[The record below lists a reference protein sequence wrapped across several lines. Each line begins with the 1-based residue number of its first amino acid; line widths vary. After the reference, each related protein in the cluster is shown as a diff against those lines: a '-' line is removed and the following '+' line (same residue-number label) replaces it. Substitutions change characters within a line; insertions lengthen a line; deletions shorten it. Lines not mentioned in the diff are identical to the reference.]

1 MKSPSSLFAR
11 YHQFMLR
18 ISIFNRVLIGNS
30 FIIIF
35 GAIAGTFFTRHLAL
49 LGDIRLIFLFSF
61 AGILITLF
69 VNYVIIKSALNPL
82 RELSRA
88 LEQVSIEQIKISE
101 DLKKYE
107 DKDIHRLVTIVDSML
122 IRLEKRTSQLQ
133 ALSEHAIHA
142 QEEERIRIARSLHD
156 ETAQTI
162 SMLIIHLERI
172 ENMIPQDNPDLSRQV
187 IESHKVATL
196 LLENLRKVIWDL
208 RPSILDDL
216 GLVPA
221 IRWYARTNLEESGVQ
236 VEVGPGNEAMR
247 LPPHLE
253 TLLFRILQE
262 AVSNILRH
270 ANASKV
276 FINLRPEDGYVVLE
290 VKDNGRG
297 FDVEKTTGEAV
308 TRKQLG
314 LLGMQERVSLANG
327 AVKVE
332 STPGEGTT
340 LRIDVPL
347 HIEDAIGMDT
357 LYSWNGRKGQTIR
370 Q

>member
-1 MKSPSSLFAR
+1 MKTLSNLPAR
-11 YHQFMLR
+11 YRRFMLR
-18 ISIFNRVLIGNS
+18 ISVFNRVLIGNS

-49 LGDIRLIFLFSF
+49 LGNVRLVFLFSF
-61 AGILITLF
+61 VGIVITLF
-69 VNYVIIKSALNPL
+69 VNYAIIKSALNPL
-82 RELSRA
+82 RELSQA
-88 LEQVSIEQIKISE
+88 LDQPSVEQIRIPE
-101 DLKKYE
+101 DLNKYE
-107 DKDIHRLVTIVDSML
+107 DRDIHRLVTTVDSML

-133 ALSEHAIHA
+133 ALSERAIRA
-142 QEEERIRIARSLHD
+142 QEEERVRIARSLHD

-172 ENMIPQDNPDLSRQV
+172 KKMMAHDNPDLSRQV
-187 IESHKVATL
+187 GEAYKVATL
-196 LLENLRKVIWDL
+196 LLENLRNVIWDL

-221 IRWYARTNLEESGVQ
+221 IRWYAQTNLKVSGVQ
-236 VEVGPGNEAMR
+236 VEMGRDSEAIR
-247 LPPHLE
+247 LPPYLE
-253 TLLFRILQE
+253 TTLFRILQE

-276 FINLRPEDGYVVLE
+276 FINLRPEDGHVVLE

-314 LLGMQERVSLANG
+314 LIGMQERVSLVNG
-327 AVKVE
+327 AMKIE
-332 STPGEGTT
+332 STLGEGTT
-340 LRIDVPL
+340 VRVYVPL
-347 HIEDAIGMDT
+347 HIEEDAHGAKASVPME
-357 LYSWNGRKGQTIR
+357 
-370 Q
+370 

>member
-1 MKSPSSLFAR
+1 
-11 YHQFMLR
+11 MLR
-18 ISIFNRVLIGNS
+18 ISVFNRVLIGNS

-49 LGDIRLIFLFSF
+49 LGNVRLIFLFSF
-61 AGILITLF
+61 VGIVITLF
-69 VNYVIIKSALNPL
+69 VNYAIIKSALNPL
-82 RELSRA
+82 RELSQA
-88 LEQVSIEQIKISE
+88 LDRPSIEQIKIPE

-107 DKDIHRLVTIVDSML
+107 DRDIHRLVTIVDSML

-133 ALSEHAIHA
+133 ALSGRAIRA
-142 QEEERIRIARSLHD
+142 QEEERVRIARSLHD
-156 ETAQTI
+156 DTAQTI

-172 ENMIPQDNPDLSRQV
+172 KKIVHADPDLSRQV
-187 IESHKVATL
+187 NEAHQVATL

-221 IRWYARTNLEESGVQ
+221 IRWYAQTNLKVSGVQ
-236 VEVGPGNEAMR
+236 VEMGRDSEAIR

-253 TLLFRILQE
+253 TTLFRILQE

-276 FINLRPEDGYVVLE
+276 SINLRPEDGHVVLE
-290 VKDNGRG
+290 IKDNGRG

-314 LLGMQERVSLANG
+314 LIGMQERVSLVNG
-327 AVKVE
+327 AVKIE
-332 STPGEGTT
+332 STLGEGTT
-340 LRIDVPL
+340 LRVYVPL
-347 HIEDAIGMDT
+347 HIEEDAHAVKATVPME
-357 LYSWNGRKGQTIR
+357 
-370 Q
+370 

>member
-1 MKSPSSLFAR
+1 MEASSGLSAR
-11 YHQFMLR
+11 YRQFMLR

-35 GAIAGTFFTRHLAL
+35 GAIAGTYFTRHLAL

-82 RELSRA
+82 RELGQA
-88 LEQVSIEQIKISE
+88 LEQVSIEQIKIPE
-101 DLKKYE
+101 ELKKYE
-107 DKDIHRLVTIVDSML
+107 DQDIHRLVTIVDSML
-122 IRLEKRTSQLQ
+122 FRLENRTNQLQ
-133 ALSEHAIHA
+133 ALSEHAIRA
-142 QEEERIRIARSLHD
+142 QEEERVRIARSLHD
-156 ETAQTI
+156 ETAQAV
-162 SMLIIHLERI
+162 SMLIIYLERI
-172 ENMIPQDNPDLSRQV
+172 EKMILPDNPDLSRQV
-187 IESHKVATL
+187 AESHKVATL

-221 IRWYARTNLEESGVQ
+221 IRWYARTNLENSGVQ
-236 VEVGPGNEAMR
+236 VEMEQDSEMVR
-247 LPPHLE
+247 LPTHLE
-253 TLLFRILQE
+253 TTLFRILQE

-276 FINLRPEDGYVVLE
+276 FISLRLGDGHIVLE

-297 FDVEKTTGEAV
+297 FDVEKTTGAAL

-314 LLGMQERVSLANG
+314 LLGMKERVALVNG

-340 LRIDVPL
+340 LRVYIPL

-357 LYSWNGRKGQTIR
+357 AAPME
-370 Q
+370 